1 MADVKI
7 SQLTAKG
14 SKVASTDRIMISE
27 DAGGGT
33 FTSKYVTGS
42 EVNKLSLDTTP
53 QLGGNLDVNGNK
65 ITSASNGNVIIE
77 PNGTGA
83 LVIGGNS
90 TAATTVRF
98 MEDSDNGTNFIG
110 LKAPDNL
117 AASSVFVLPN
127 ADGTNGQALVTD
139 GSRNLS
145 WATAGS
151 VTNVSALTLGTTG
164 TDLSSTVVNST
175 TTPVITLNVPTASAT
190 NRGALSSA
198 DWTTFNN
205 KVSTGAITGSG
216 LTMATSR
223 LLGRTTASNG
233 AVEEISIGTGLTLSG
248 GTLSSTGGGLT
259 IGTTAIT
266 SGTVGRILF
275 EGTGNVVQEDS
286 ALFWDNTNK
295 RLGVGATPN
304 TSTRLDVRAQGT
316 LSTDIAF
323 RVRNSADSVTL
334 TEIQGTGNLITRHN
348 SSGSSLGLFHRT
360 DTTGFSLTT
369 GTSGY
374 GTGNGIEVVAST
386 WIIQSGAR
394 QFAFTTNGGT
404 DGDLWTFQNN
414 GTAAG
419 KRMSLSKSGNETF
432 CWSGENFS
440 IGGNIWG
447 NPPTETNSFGI
458 KNGTAPST
466 NATDAFKLYSADITA
481 GNAAPHFR
489 TENGNIIKLYRE
501 TTAVAAA
508 TLVGNAGTNIT
519 DTDTFDGY
527 TLKQIVKA
535 LRNQGLLA

>member
-164 TDLSSTVVNST
+164 TDLSSTVANGT
-175 TTPVITLNVPTASAT
+175 TTPVITLNVPTASAS
-190 NRGALSSA
+190 NRGALSST
-198 DWTTFNN
+198 DWSTFNN
-205 KVSTGAITGSG
+205 KQDTLVSGTNIKTINSTSLLGSG
-216 LTMATSR
+216 DITTPVGIHAPLIPASGGFINPLMIVYQA
-223 LLGRTTASNG
+223 TTATTL
-233 AVEEISIGTGLTLSG
+233 AVNNLRCFPFIPMKSFTIISYS
-248 GTLSSTGGGLT
+248 
-259 IGTTAIT
+259 
-266 SGTVGRILF
+266 
-275 EGTGNVVQEDS
+275 
-286 ALFWDNTNK
+286 
-295 RLGVGATPN
+295 
-304 TSTRLDVRAQGT
+304 
-316 LSTDIAF
+316 
-323 RVRNSADSVTL
+323 
-334 TEIQGTGNLITRHN
+334 
-348 SSGSSLGLFHRT
+348 
-360 DTTGFSLTT
+360 
-369 GTSGY
+369 
-374 GTGNGIEVVAST
+374 IEV
-386 WIIQSGAR
+386 
-394 QFAFTTNGGT
+394 
-404 DGDLWTFQNN
+404 
-414 GTAAG
+414 
-419 KRMSLSKSGNETF
+419 
-432 CWSGENFS
+432 
-440 IGGNIWG
+440 
-447 NPPTETNSFGI
+447 
-458 KNGTAPST
+458 
-466 NATDAFKLYSADITA
+466 
-481 GNAAPHFR
+481 
-489 TENGNIIKLYRE
+489 
-501 TTAVAAA
+501 TTAVASSNMRVLFYDSLNGLPNAKLHESA
-508 TLVGNAGTNIT
+508 NIDSSTIGVKTVTQAYTFNAGTTYWLCVQSSAAVAMKTHTATGGGFAWQQTGAGAQLVNNVQ
-519 DTDTFDGY
+519 Y
-527 TLKQIVKA
+527 TYAIGSAPATLTTTGATYSTVTVPHLIFN
-535 LRNQGLLA
+535 L